1 MKILI
6 TGANGQLGA
15 ELQKQL
21 AAGESELGRLPD
33 AVQNAAATAS
43 AAAKIPLKRLI
54 PS

>member
-33 AVQNAAATAS
+33 AVQNAAVTAVDVDTLDICS
-43 AAAKIPLKRLI
+43 I
-54 PS
+54 